1 LAGRPNSELPERSQR
16 LGSTACGPGIAR
28 RAVPGRP
35 IGMKNV
41 SVVIAAHS
49 SGNNGVPKVSKKSV
63 LGIFRAI
70 FSTVLCIGV
79 IGVIGYLIQ
88 VTLL

>member
-1 LAGRPNSELPERSQR
+1 
-16 LGSTACGPGIAR
+16 
-28 RAVPGRP
+28 
-35 IGMKNV
+35 MKNV